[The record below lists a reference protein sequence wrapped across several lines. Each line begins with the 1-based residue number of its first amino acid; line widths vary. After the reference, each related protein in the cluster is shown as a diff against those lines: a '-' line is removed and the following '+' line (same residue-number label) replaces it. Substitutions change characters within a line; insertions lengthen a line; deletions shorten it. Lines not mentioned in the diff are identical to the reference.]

1 MLPEAGEK
9 EGDELR
15 ALGGGAPQTPAG
27 GRRLP
32 APPAELLSFLALVD
46 LIDTDGSRH

>member
-1 MLPEAGEK
+1 MLPEAVSEE
-9 EGDELR
+9 EGDELG

-27 GRRLP
+27 GRR
-32 APPAELLSFLALVD
+32 PPAELLSFLELVD